1 MLQIAGLAAIL
12 NEINP
17 TFGQKLHDIFDVT
30 SGSVKGKLTEP
41 IMKSYKHGYINGF
54 ITGVLTGVILSGA
67 VVAIIWR
74 RSQQTNKN

>member
-17 TFGQKLHDIFDVT
+17 TFGQKLHDIFDT
-30 SGSVKGKLTEP
+30 NVKEKIKEP
-41 IMKSYKHGYINGF
+41 LLKSYRHGYINGF
-54 ITGVLTGVILSGA
+54 TAGVLTGVILSGA

-74 RSQQTNKN
+74 RSRSQPNKN